1 MRTIHVMRLK
11 PITGFK
17 VIDVQ
22 KPLPCTGSDV
32 AERLEDAS
40 TNAGCCD
47 VFGSRRHMA
56 SHETQGAL
64 AEARSALGWY
74 PQAFQA

>member
-11 PITGFK
+11 PITSFE

-22 KPLPCTGSDV
+22 KHLPRTGSDM
-32 AERLEDAS
+32 AERQGDAS
-40 TNAGCCD
+40 TSAGYCD